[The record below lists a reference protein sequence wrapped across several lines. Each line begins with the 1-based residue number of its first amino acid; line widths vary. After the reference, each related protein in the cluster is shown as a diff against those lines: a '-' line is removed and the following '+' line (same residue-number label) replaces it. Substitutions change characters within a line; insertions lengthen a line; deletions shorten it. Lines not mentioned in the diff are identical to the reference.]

1 MPRGRPPN
9 PFRAAAR
16 AAGERTYADEF
27 PCEVCGTNKR
37 YVSNMGCVACVID
50 RGQHRYAGLDEEQKA
65 AQKLRDHNRHAANLL
80 KGTE

>member
-9 PFRAAAR
+9 PRRAAAR

-37 YVSNMGCVACVID
+37 YVSNMACVSCAVSN
-50 RGQHRYAGLDEEQKA
+50 GQARYAGLDEEQKA
-65 AQKLRDHNRHAANLL
+65 AQKQHDKDRHAANLL
-80 KGTE
+80 KEAK

>member
-9 PFRAAAR
+9 PRRAAAR

-37 YVSNMGCVACVID
+37 YVSNMACISCAVS
-50 RGQHRYAGLDEEQKA
+50 RGQDRYRGLDEEQKA

-80 KGTE
+80 KDTE